1 MMQTDFHPL
10 SRSENQLFGFQN
22 GYIVKRVWL
31 EQLLSAHIS
40 PKNRCIFFFLVIL
53 FLRCDNRSELKNF
66 TYTYTMEST
75 GVYKVELQI
84 TSDTIFRI
92 RSYNYFF
99 DNFEKEKRSIVKE
112 GKLSEKEFATFKQL
126 LIKSRLGSMK
136 DSYGFDT
143 PTNTGI
149 SVIYIFHL
157 KQGEKEKYVSVK
169 ENSSENFSVHF
180 IKLIDFT
187 NTFINA
193 EK

>member
-1 MMQTDFHPL
+1 
-10 SRSENQLFGFQN
+10 
-22 GYIVKRVWL
+22 
-31 EQLLSAHIS
+31 
-40 PKNRCIFFFLVIL
+40 
-53 FLRCDNRSELKNF
+53 
-66 TYTYTMEST
+66 MEST